1 MEWEDW
7 GEAKGSWC
15 LQKGMKRVEE
25 DAAGMEWE
33 RNDATHTRAGCPGRS
48 SVWTMG
54 AGGGGVDPRPLPN
67 PDLKVPAHPETV
79 LDFGTP
85 LLYTPLQ
92 IISSRIIA
100 QKCAPYSI
108 PASFNYLHLLHL
120 QAGPHLRTAWV
131 LVHKSL
137 VLQNTFSR
145 LASLSVPLDTGP
157 HLLKLYCTWLS
168 DPTIKKEPRTLIS
181 NTPILLTASGQHSPI
196 ISYIICRQEFKIVTR
211 IQQMLNKYEMMSKLN

>member
-1 MEWEDW
+1 MPHTPGQGALVGPVSGLW
-7 GEAKGSWC
+7 GLE
-15 LQKGMKRVEE
+15 V
-25 DAAGMEWE
+25 
-33 RNDATHTRAGCPGRS
+33 
-48 SVWTMG
+48 
-54 AGGGGVDPRPLPN
+54 GGVDPCPLPH

-79 LDFGTP
+79 LDFGTSLP
-85 LLYTPLQ
+85 YTPLQ

-108 PASFNYLHLLHL
+108 PASFNYLLLLHL
-120 QAGPHLRTAWV
+120 QAGPHLGTVWV

-137 VLQNTFSR
+137 VLQNTSLSL

-196 ISYIICRQEFKIVTR
+196 TSYIICRQGSKIVTR
-211 IQQMLNKYEMMSKLN
+211 M